1 MQQFNM
7 HPAYRNSQVMVEKV
21 WGTEMGAMQTANGH
35 YQIDCQ
41 IQHGQ
46 GTPLASARKTGVAL
60 ANDVGS
66 PLQNFHLT
74 CSLDSSLNPPTN
86 LQNSPQ
92 TSALTRP

>member
-1 MQQFNM
+1 
-7 HPAYRNSQVMVEKV
+7 MVKKV
-21 WGTEMGAMQTANGH
+21 WATEMGAMKTANGH
-35 YQIDCQ
+35 HQIDCQ

-74 CSLDSSLNPPTN
+74 CSLDSSLNPPTCKTPRKH
-86 LQNSPQ
+86 LLSLVPKKA
-92 TSALTRP
+92 SCPF